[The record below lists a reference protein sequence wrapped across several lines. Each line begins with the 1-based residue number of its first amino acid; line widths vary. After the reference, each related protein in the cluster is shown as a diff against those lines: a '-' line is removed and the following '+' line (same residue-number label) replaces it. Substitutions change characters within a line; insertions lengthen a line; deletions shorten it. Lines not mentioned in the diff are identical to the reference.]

1 MSSFTRLLPTTTDK
15 RATRRYVMPSH
26 EGRFNHMHTL
36 VDAGHVVRLALPLLD
51 GDVEL
56 AGVRSTVNGTLA
68 AAIDSLKAA
77 TAEYDVVRGLE
88 GRAPSTRFFKG
99 AT

>member
-1 MSSFTRLLPTTTDK
+1 
-15 RATRRYVMPSH
+15 MP
-26 EGRFNHMHTL
+26 GRFNHIHTL
-36 VDAGHVVRLALPLLD
+36 VDEGHVVRLALPLLD

>member
-77 TAEYDVVRGLE
+77 TAEYDVVRLE